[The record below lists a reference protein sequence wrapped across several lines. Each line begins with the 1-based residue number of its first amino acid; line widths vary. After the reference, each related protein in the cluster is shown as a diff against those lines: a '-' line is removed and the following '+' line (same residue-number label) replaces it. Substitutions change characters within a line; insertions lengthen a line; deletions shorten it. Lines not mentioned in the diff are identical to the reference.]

1 MALSNI
7 EKHYNKH
14 PEDLR
19 LQRRHGI
26 VEFETTMYH
35 LRRLL
40 RPGMLLLDIGAGTG
54 RYASALMAEGY
65 KVKAVELVR
74 RNIEVFRQRDPEAD
88 VVQGD
93 ARDLSF
99 IPSASADATLL
110 LGPLYHLIGEEEKLK
125 ALREARRVTKPGGL
139 IFVAYLMNEY
149 SILSYCFDE
158 ERIGDFLARGIVD
171 HDFHI
176 QTQEGEL
183 YDYVRL
189 EDIDRLDRQ
198 AGLQRVTIFSP
209 DGPADYMRTRLNRM
223 SDETFAHFLAYQK
236 VVSERPDLIGAGS
249 HVVDVVRAGA
259 PWRPPRSVGNNK
271 NHTYNKITKMMM
283 QQEPILNEH
292 NKEEFPPAHTAE
304 HLLNQLMIRLF
315 GTQRSNNAHVER
327 KKSKITYKLD
337 HKPTRKEEKEIETE
351 MNRLIALDMPVSYE
365 FTDRDHLP
373 EGVDADRLPANASE
387 AIRLV
392 RIGDYDV
399 CPCIGKHV
407 RSTAQI
413 GRFELLGTNWNEEKR
428 EFRVR
433 FKIVQ

>member
-65 KVKAVELVR
+65 KV
-74 RNIEVFRQRDPEAD
+74 
-88 VVQGD
+88 QGD

-125 ALREARRVTKPGGL
+125 ALREARRVTKSGGL

-189 EDIDRLDRQ
+189 EDIDRLDSQ
-198 AGLQRVTIFSP
+198 AGLERVTIFSP

-249 HVVDVVRAGA
+249 HVVDVVRA
-259 PWRPPRSVGNNK
+259 
-271 NHTYNKITKMMM
+271 
-283 QQEPILNEH
+283 
-292 NKEEFPPAHTAE
+292 
-304 HLLNQLMIRLF
+304 
-315 GTQRSNNAHVER
+315 
-327 KKSKITYKLD
+327 
-337 HKPTRKEEKEIETE
+337 
-351 MNRLIALDMPVSYE
+351 
-365 FTDRDHLP
+365 
-373 EGVDADRLPANASE
+373 
-387 AIRLV
+387 
-392 RIGDYDV
+392 
-399 CPCIGKHV
+399 
-407 RSTAQI
+407 
-413 GRFELLGTNWNEEKR
+413 
-428 EFRVR
+428 
-433 FKIVQ
+433 